1 MTKFSN
7 KKDQNNIELI
17 KIVSLLIH
25 AAKIDE
31 NYTEKEKDLINNFIN
46 IFSKR
51 HPNTLQNKTS
61 FEILEDAEKYEKDSN
76 HILEFTREIKKMDLD
91 IKTFVLE
98 TLWQIVL
105 SDNKSGIYESNLIRR
120 ICGLL
125 YIPDKISG
133 KIKLSII
140 EKNKV

>member
-1 MTKFSN
+1 MLEFSN
-7 KKDQNNIELI
+7 KKDQDSVELI

-31 NYTEKEKDLINNFIN
+31 NYTEKEKGLIDNFIIN
-46 IFSKR
+46 FAKKNPGILK
-51 HPNTLQNKTS
+51 NKTS
-61 FEILEDAEKYEKDSN
+61 SQILMESEKQEKDSN
-76 HILEFTREIKKMDLD
+76 HILEFTREIKKMDIK

-98 TLWQIVL
+98 TLWEIVL

-125 YIPDKISG
+125 YISDKISG
-133 KIKLSII
+133 EIKLGVMS
-140 EKNKV
+140 KKK